1 VGVGTVGSV
10 GTYTYLYIHLLNTS
24 KFYFNKFTSFGLSR
38 FRTSRL
44 ICTFVSL
51 LSISIGINIKNM
63 IHKKTRTFIPA
74 DLEIK
79 WENLEPLYKDLVN
92 RPINSVEDLEHWLH
106 ERSELE
112 AALEE
117 DFAWR
122 YIRMT
127 CDTNNEGLLQ
137 AFQYFA
143 TDIEPQT
150 ASYSNEL
157 NKKLVASEY
166 LDKLDNAKYYVY
178 LRGVKK
184 SLELFRESNIPVQ
197 TQIQVEQQ
205 KYQSISGAMSVHIG
219 DKEYT
224 LEQASV
230 FLKDTDRSKRQEVWE
245 KITAR
250 RLQEKDKLDELF
262 DHLRTLR
269 HQVAVNAGF
278 DNFRDYMFQAL
289 GRFDYTPQDCY
300 AFHEAIETE
309 IVPILREHAHQ
320 RKEALGVSELRPWDM
335 DVNTSG
341 KPALKPF
348 NSGEELI
355 EKTIQ
360 CFSNINRYLGE
371 RLEIMK
377 DNNLFD
383 VESRK
388 GKAPGGYNY
397 PLSETGAPF
406 IFMNSAN
413 TFRDLTTMVHE
424 GGHAVHT
431 FLTAD
436 LELNDFK
443 HCPSEVAELASMS
456 MELISMDNWNVFFD
470 NEEDLKRAK
479 RDQLVDVL
487 KTLPWV
493 AVVDQFQHWI
503 YTNPNHTAQQRTEA
517 WVQIYEPF
525 GAGFAD
531 WSGLEVAEAN
541 LWQKQLH
548 IFEIP
553 FYYIEY
559 GMAQL
564 GAIAVWKNYKENPE
578 KALQQYLDALKL
590 GYTMT
595 IKEIY
600 ETAGIKF
607 DFSAGYVKELAAF
620 VKAEIEK
627 L

>member
-1 VGVGTVGSV
+1 
-10 GTYTYLYIHLLNTS
+10 
-24 KFYFNKFTSFGLSR
+24 
-38 FRTSRL
+38 
-44 ICTFVSL
+44 
-51 LSISIGINIKNM
+51 M
-63 IHKKTRTFIPA
+63 IPVKPRKYIPA
-74 DLEIK
+74 QLEIK
-79 WENLEPLYKDLVN
+79 WEILEPFYHELSTRV
-92 RPINSVEDLEHWLH
+92 INSVEELEHWLH
-106 ERSELE
+106 DRSELE

-127 CDTNNEGLLQ
+127 CDTASEELL
-137 AFQYFA
+137 ANFQYFA
-143 TDIEPQT
+143 TEIEPKIAPFNNQ
-150 ASYSNEL
+150 L
-157 NKKLVASEY
+157 NQKLVDNEY
-166 LDKLDNAKYYVY
+166 FGKLDQNKYFIY

-184 SLELFRESNIPVQ
+184 ALELFREENIPVQ

-205 KYQSISGAMSVHIG
+205 KYQSITGAMSVVIG
-219 DKEYT
+219 DKEFT
-224 LEQASV
+224 LEQAGA
-230 FLKDTDRSKRQEVWE
+230 LMKDTDRSKRQEVWE

-250 RLQEKDKLDELF
+250 RLQDRQPLNELF
-262 DHLRTLR
+262 DLLLVLR
-269 HQVAVNAGF
+269 HKVSLNAGF
-278 DNFRDYMFQAL
+278 ENFRDYMFQAL

-309 IVPILREHAHQ
+309 IVPILREQAHK
-320 RKEALGVSELRPWDM
+320 RLVALGLDALKPWDM
-335 DVNTSG
+335 DVDITG

-348 NSGEELI
+348 TDGADLVNKSI
-355 EKTIQ
+355 D
-360 CFSNINRYLGE
+360 CFNRISPYLGE

-377 DNNLFD
+377 ENGLFD

-397 PLSETGAPF
+397 PLAETGAPF

-443 HCPSEVAELASMS
+443 HCPSEVAELASMA
-456 MELISMDNWNVFFD
+456 MELISMDNWDVYFD
-470 NEEDLKRAK
+470 NEEELKRAK
-479 RDQLVDVL
+479 RDQLIDVL

-493 AVVDQFQHWI
+493 AVVDQFQHWM
-503 YTNPNHTAQQRTEA
+503 YTNHDHTDAQRTDA
-517 WVQIYEPF
+517 WIQIYERF
-525 GAGFAD
+525 GAGFID
-531 WSGLEVAEAN
+531 WSEHPDAEAN

-548 IFEIP
+548 IFEVP

-578 KALQQYLDALKL
+578 KGLQQYMDALKL
-590 GYTMT
+590 GYIKT

-607 DFSAGYVKELAAF
+607 DFSAGYVKDLAEF
-620 VKAEIEK
+620 VKSELEK
-627 L
+627 I

>member
-1 VGVGTVGSV
+1 MLTKKPH
-10 GTYTYLYIHLLNTS
+10 TYL
-24 KFYFNKFTSFGLSR
+24 
-38 FRTSRL
+38 
-44 ICTFVSL
+44 
-51 LSISIGINIKNM
+51 
-63 IHKKTRTFIPA
+63 PA
-74 DLEIK
+74 GFEIK
-79 WENLEPLYKDLVN
+79 WETLEPIYKELCD
-92 RPINSVEDLEHWLH
+92 RPINSVAELEHWLH
-106 ERSELE
+106 DRSELE

-127 CDTNNEGLLQ
+127 CDTASEELLQ
-137 AFQYFA
+137 KFQYFA
-143 TDIEPQT
+143 TDIEPKI
-150 ASYSNEL
+150 APYGNEM
-157 NKKLVASEY
+157 NKKLVDNPFVDQ
-166 LDKLDNAKYYVY
+166 LDHKKYFIY

-184 SLELFRESNIPVQ
+184 ALELFRDENIPLF
-197 TQIQVEQQ
+197 TEIQVEQQ
-205 KYQSISGAMSVHIG
+205 KYQSITGSMSVHIG
-219 DKEYT
+219 DKEFT
-224 LEQASV
+224 LEQAAV
-230 FLKDTDRSKRQEVWE
+230 FLKDTDRSKRQDVWE
-245 KITAR
+245 KISIR
-250 RLQEKDKLDELF
+250 RLQDKDQLNSLF
-262 DHLRTLR
+262 DQLRVLR
-269 HQVAVNAGF
+269 HKVALNAGF
-278 DNFRDYMFQAL
+278 ENFRDYMFQAL

-300 AFHEAIETE
+300 AFHEAIERE
-309 IVPILREHAHQ
+309 IVPILKEQANKR
-320 RKEALGVSELRPWDM
+320 REALQLPALKPWDM
-335 DVNTSG
+335 DVDISG

-348 NSGEELI
+348 HSGQELI
-355 EKTIQ
+355 DKSIQ
-360 CFSNINRYLGE
+360 CFNNINHYLGE
-371 RLEIMK
+371 RLAIMK
-377 DNNLFD
+377 ENGLFD

-456 MELISMDNWNVFFD
+456 MELISMDNWDVYFD

-503 YTNPNHTAQQRTEA
+503 YTNPDHTDEQRTTA
-517 WVQIYEPF
+517 WKEIYEPF
-525 GAGFAD
+525 GEGFAD
-531 WSGLEVAEAN
+531 WRGLEEAEAN

-548 IFEIP
+548 IFEVP

-564 GAIAVWKNYKENPE
+564 GAIAVWKNYKGNPE
-578 KALQQYLDALKL
+578 KGLQQYLDALKL
-590 GYTMT
+590 GYTKT

-607 DFSAGYVKELAAF
+607 DFSAHYVKELAEF
-620 VKAEIEK
+620 VKGEMEK

>member
-1 VGVGTVGSV
+1 
-10 GTYTYLYIHLLNTS
+10 
-24 KFYFNKFTSFGLSR
+24 
-38 FRTSRL
+38 
-44 ICTFVSL
+44 
-51 LSISIGINIKNM
+51 M
-63 IHKKTRTFIPA
+63 IRKKTRKYIPA
-74 DLEIK
+74 DLDIK
-79 WENLEPLYKDLVN
+79 WENLEPLYKELLGREID
-92 RPINSVEDLEHWLH
+92 STEGLEHWLH
-106 ERSELE
+106 DRSELE

-127 CDTNNEGLLQ
+127 CDTTSEELL
-137 AFQYFA
+137 AKFQYFA
-143 TDIEPQT
+143 TEIEPKI
-150 ASYSNEL
+150 APYSNEL
-157 NKKLVASEY
+157 NKKLVASKCV
-166 LDKLDNAKYYVY
+166 DKLDHKKYFIY

-184 SLELFRESNIPVQ
+184 ALQLFREENIPLL
-197 TQIQVEQQ
+197 TEIQVEQQ
-205 KYQSISGAMSVHIG
+205 KYQSITGSMSVHIG
-219 DKEYT
+219 EKEFT

-230 FLKDTDRSKRQEVWE
+230 FLKDTDRSKREEVWE

-250 RLQEKDKLDELF
+250 RLQDKDQLDQLF
-262 DHLRTLR
+262 DQLRVLR
-269 HQVAVNAGF
+269 HKVALNAGF
-278 DNFRDYMFQAL
+278 ENFRDYMFQAL
-289 GRFDYTPQDCY
+289 GRFDYTPKDCY
-300 AFHEAIETE
+300 AFHGAIEKE
-309 IVPILREHAHQ
+309 VVPVLRELAGK
-320 RKEALGVSELRPWDM
+320 RKEALKLDVLKPWDM
-335 DVNTSG
+335 DVDISG

-348 NSGEELI
+348 NGGAELI
-355 EKTIQ
+355 DKSIQ
-360 CFSNINRYLGE
+360 CFSNINPYLGE

-377 DNNLFD
+377 DNGLFD

-456 MELISMDNWNVFFD
+456 MELISMDNWEVYFD

-479 RDQLVDVL
+479 RDQLFDVL

-503 YTNPNHTAQQRTEA
+503 YTNPDHTDEQRRQA
-517 WVQIYEPF
+517 WIEIYEPF

-531 WSGLEVAEAN
+531 WSEHPDAEAN

-548 IFEIP
+548 IFEVP

-578 KALQQYLDALKL
+578 KGLQQYLDALKL
-590 GYTMT
+590 GYTKT

-607 DFSAGYVKELAAF
+607 DFSAHYVKELAEF
-620 VKAEIEK
+620 VKGEMEK

>member
-1 VGVGTVGSV
+1 
-10 GTYTYLYIHLLNTS
+10 
-24 KFYFNKFTSFGLSR
+24 
-38 FRTSRL
+38 
-44 ICTFVSL
+44 
-51 LSISIGINIKNM
+51 M
-63 IHKKTRTFIPA
+63 
-74 DLEIK
+74 K
-79 WENLEPLYKDLVN
+79 WEALEPIFKELYD
-92 RPINSVEDLEHWLH
+92 RPINSAEELEQWL
-106 ERSELE
+106 RDGSELG
-112 AALEE
+112 AAIEE

-127 CDTNNEGLLQ
+127 CDTTSEELLEK
-137 AFQYFA
+137 FQYFA
-143 TDIEPQT
+143 TEIEPKI
-150 ASYSNEL
+150 APYSNDL
-157 NKKLVASEY
+157 NKKLVNSEWV
-166 LDKLDNAKYYVY
+166 DKLDQDKFFIY

-184 SLELFRESNIPVQ
+184 SLELFREENIPIQ
-197 TQIQVEQQ
+197 TEIQVEQQ
-205 KYQSISGAMSVHIG
+205 KYQGISGAMSVHIG
-219 DKEYT
+219 DKEFT

-230 FLKDTDRSKRQEVWE
+230 FLKDTDRAKRREVWE

-250 RLQEKDKLDELF
+250 RLQDKDTLDKLF
-262 DHLRTLR
+262 DHLRVLR
-269 HQVAVNAGF
+269 HKVALNAGF
-278 DNFRDYMFQAL
+278 ENFRDYMFQAL

-300 AFHEAIETE
+300 AFHEAIEKE
-309 IVPILREHAHQ
+309 IVPILREQAEK
-320 RKEALGVSELRPWDM
+320 RKEALKLDALKPWDM
-335 DVNTSG
+335 DVDISG

-348 NSGEELI
+348 KNGEDLI
-355 EKTIQ
+355 EKSIQ
-360 CFSNINRYLGE
+360 CFTNISSYLGE

-377 DNNLFD
+377 DNHLFD

-456 MELISMDNWNVFFD
+456 MELISMDNWNVYFD

-479 RDQLVDVL
+479 RDQLFDVL

-503 YTNPNHTAQQRTEA
+503 YTNPDHTDRERTDA
-517 WVQIYEPF
+517 WIQIYEPF

-531 WSGLEVAEAN
+531 WSGNEKAEAN

-548 IFEIP
+548 IFEVP

-578 KALQQYLDALKL
+578 KGLQQYLDALKL
-590 GYTMT
+590 GYTKT

-607 DFSAGYVKELAAF
+607 DFSAAYVKELAEF
-620 VKAEIEK
+620 VKGEMDK

>member
-1 VGVGTVGSV
+1 
-10 GTYTYLYIHLLNTS
+10 
-24 KFYFNKFTSFGLSR
+24 
-38 FRTSRL
+38 
-44 ICTFVSL
+44 
-51 LSISIGINIKNM
+51 M
-63 IHKKTRTFIPA
+63 IHKKTRTYIPA
-74 DLEIK
+74 DLDIK
-79 WENLEPLYKDLVN
+79 WENLEPIYRELLD
-92 RPINSVEDLEHWLH
+92 RPINSVAELEQWLH
-106 ERSELE
+106 DRSELE

-127 CDTNNEGLLQ
+127 CDTNSEELLQ
-137 AFQYFA
+137 KFQYFA
-143 TDIEPQT
+143 TEIEPKT
-150 ASYSNEL
+150 AQYSNEL
-157 NKKLVASEY
+157 NKKLVDSEY
-166 LDKLDNAKYYVY
+166 VDQLDSHKYFVY
-178 LRGVKK
+178 LRGIKK
-184 SLELFRESNIPVQ
+184 ALELFREENIPLQ
-197 TQIQVEQQ
+197 TEIQVEQQ
-205 KYQSISGAMSVHIG
+205 KYQQITGSMSVHIG
-219 DKEYT
+219 DKEFT
-224 LEQASV
+224 LEQAGAL
-230 FLKDTDRSKRQEVWE
+230 LKDTDRSKRQEAWE

-250 RLQEKDKLDELF
+250 RLQDREKLDELF
-262 DHLRTLR
+262 NHLRSLR
-269 HQVAVNAGF
+269 HKVALNAGF
-278 DNFRDYMFQAL
+278 ENFRDYMFQAL

-300 AFHEAIETE
+300 AFHAAIETE
-309 IVPILREHAHQ
+309 IVPILHEQAEKR
-320 RKEALGVSELRPWDM
+320 REALSLEVLKPWDT
-335 DVNTSG
+335 DVDITG
-341 KPALKPF
+341 KAPLKPF
-348 NSGEELI
+348 KNGDDLI
-355 EKTIQ
+355 EKSIQ

-377 DNNLFD
+377 DNGLFD

-456 MELISMDNWNVFFD
+456 MELISMDNWNVYFD
-470 NEEDLKRAK
+470 NEEDLQRAK
-479 RDQLVDVL
+479 RDQLFDVL

-503 YTNPNHTAQQRTEA
+503 YTNPDHTAEERREA
-517 WVQIYEPF
+517 WKQIYEPF
-525 GAGFAD
+525 GAGFVD
-531 WSGLEVAEAN
+531 WSEHPDAEAN

-548 IFEIP
+548 IFEVP

-578 KALQQYLDALKL
+578 KGLQQYLEALKL
-590 GYTMT
+590 GYTKT

-600 ETAGIKF
+600 ETAGIRF
-607 DFSAGYVKELAAF
+607 DFSAAYVKELADF
-620 VKAEIEK
+620 IKAEIDK
-627 L
+627 LN

>member
-1 VGVGTVGSV
+1 
-10 GTYTYLYIHLLNTS
+10 
-24 KFYFNKFTSFGLSR
+24 
-38 FRTSRL
+38 
-44 ICTFVSL
+44 
-51 LSISIGINIKNM
+51 M
-63 IHKKTRTFIPA
+63 IPVKDRKYIPA
-74 DLEIK
+74 QLDIK
-79 WENLEPLYKDLVN
+79 WETLEPLYQELSN
-92 RPINSVEDLEHWLH
+92 RAITSVEELEQWLRD
-106 ERSELE
+106 RSELE

-127 CDTNNEGLLQ
+127 CDTSNEELLKSYT
-137 AFQYFA
+137 YFA
-143 TDIEPQT
+143 TDIEPQI
-150 ASYSNEL
+150 APYNNQL
-157 NKKLVASEY
+157 NQKLVDSEY
-166 LDKLDNAKYYVY
+166 FSKLDEVKYFIY

-184 SLELFRESNIPVQ
+184 ALELFREENIPVQ

-205 KYQSISGAMSVHIG
+205 KYQGITGAMSVFIE

-224 LEQASV
+224 LEQAGAM
-230 FLKDTDRSKRQEVWE
+230 LKGTDRSKRQEVWE
-245 KITAR
+245 KITIR
-250 RLQEKDKLDELF
+250 RLEDRQPLNELF
-262 DHLRTLR
+262 DLLLVLR
-269 HQVAVNAGF
+269 HKMSLNAGF
-278 DNFRDYMFQAL
+278 ENFRDYMFQAL

-309 IVPILREHAHQ
+309 VVPILREQAQQ
-320 RKEALGVSELRPWDM
+320 RQEALGLDALKPWDM
-335 DVNTSG
+335 DVDVSG
-341 KPALKPF
+341 QPALKPF
-348 NSGEELI
+348 TDGADLVNKSI
-355 EKTIQ
+355 S
-360 CFSNINRYLGE
+360 CFNRISPYLGE
-371 RLEIMK
+371 RLEIMR
-377 DNNLFD
+377 DNGLFD

-397 PLSETGAPF
+397 PLAETGAPF

-456 MELISMDNWNVFFD
+456 MELISMDNWDVYFD

-479 RDQLVDVL
+479 RDQLIDVL

-493 AVVDQFQHWI
+493 AVVDQFQHWL
-503 YTNPNHTAQQRTEA
+503 YTNHDHTDAQRTDA
-517 WVQIYEPF
+517 WVQIYNRF
-525 GAGFAD
+525 GAGFTD
-531 WSGLEVAEAN
+531 WSEHPDAQAN

-548 IFEIP
+548 IFEVP

-578 KALQQYLDALKL
+578 KGLQQYLDALKL
-590 GYTMT
+590 GYTKT

-607 DFSAGYVKELAAF
+607 DFSAGYVKDLAEFVKSELAR
-620 VKAEIEK
+620 I
-627 L
+627 

>member
-1 VGVGTVGSV
+1 MVNSP
-10 GTYTYLYIHLLNTS
+10 
-24 KFYFNKFTSFGLSR
+24 
-38 FRTSRL
+38 
-44 ICTFVSL
+44 FVD
-51 LSISIGINIKNM
+51 
-63 IHKKTRTFIPA
+63 R
-74 DLEIK
+74 
-79 WENLEPLYKDLVN
+79 
-92 RPINSVEDLEHWLH
+92 
-106 ERSELE
+106 
-112 AALEE
+112 
-117 DFAWR
+117 
-122 YIRMT
+122 
-127 CDTNNEGLLQ
+127 
-137 AFQYFA
+137 
-143 TDIEPQT
+143 
-150 ASYSNEL
+150 
-157 NKKLVASEY
+157 
-166 LDKLDNAKYYVY
+166 LDKHKYFVY

-184 SLELFRESNIPVQ
+184 SLELFREENIPIQ
-197 TQIQVEQQ
+197 TEIQVEQQ
-205 KYQSISGAMSVHIG
+205 KYQSISGSMSVHIG

-230 FLKDTDRSKRQEVWE
+230 ILKDTDRNKRQEAWE

-250 RLQEKDKLDELF
+250 RLQEKDKLNELF
-262 DHLRTLR
+262 DHLRKLR
-269 HQVAVNAGF
+269 HKVALNAGF
-278 DNFRDYMFQAL
+278 ENFRDYMFQAL

-300 AFHEAIETE
+300 AFHEAIELE
-309 IVPILREHAHQ
+309 IVPILREQAEQ
-320 RKEALGVSELRPWDM
+320 RKQALGVSQLRPWDM

-348 NSGEELI
+348 NTGAELI
-355 EKTIQ
+355 EKSIQ
-360 CFSNINRYLGE
+360 CFRNINSYLGE

-470 NEEDLKRAK
+470 NEDDLKRAK

-503 YTNPNHTAQQRTEA
+503 YTNPDHTDAERYEA
-517 WVQIYEPF
+517 WLQIYEPF

-531 WSGLEVAEAN
+531 WGGLEEAEAN

-578 KALQQYLDALKL
+578 RALQQYLDALKL
-590 GYTMT
+590 GYTKT

-620 VKAEIEK
+620 VKAEIDK

>member
-1 VGVGTVGSV
+1 
-10 GTYTYLYIHLLNTS
+10 
-24 KFYFNKFTSFGLSR
+24 
-38 FRTSRL
+38 
-44 ICTFVSL
+44 
-51 LSISIGINIKNM
+51 M
-63 IHKKTRTFIPA
+63 IHKKPRTYVPA
-74 DLEIK
+74 EFEMN
-79 WENLEPLYKDLVN
+79 WESLEPLFKELIA
-92 RPINSVEDLEHWLH
+92 RPINSVEELEHWMRD
-106 ERSELE
+106 RSEVE
-112 AALEE
+112 AAIEE

-127 CDTNNEGLLQ
+127 CDTNSEELL
-137 AFQYFA
+137 AKFQYFA
-143 TDIEPQT
+143 TEVEPKI
-150 ASYSNEL
+150 APCNNEL

-166 LDKLDNAKYYVY
+166 ADQLNEEKYFIY
-178 LRGVKK
+178 LRGVRK
-184 SLELFRESNIPVQ
+184 SLELFREENIPVQ
-197 TQIQVEQQ
+197 TEIQVEQQ
-205 KYQSISGAMSVHIG
+205 KYQSITGSMSVHIG

-224 LEQASV
+224 MEQAAV
-230 FLKDTDRSKRQEVWE
+230 ILKDADRAKRQQAWE
-245 KITAR
+245 TITAR
-250 RLQEKDKLDELF
+250 RLQDKDKLNSLF
-262 DHLRTLR
+262 DHLRALR
-269 HQVAVNAGF
+269 HKLALNANF
-278 DNFRDYMFQAL
+278 ENFRDYMFQAL
-289 GRFDYTPQDCY
+289 GRFDYNPQDCY
-300 AFHEAIETE
+300 NFHEAIETE
-309 IVPILREHAHQ
+309 IVPILREHAEK
-320 RKEALGVSELRPWDM
+320 RKEALGLESLKAWDM
-335 DVNTSG
+335 DVDVSG

-348 NSGEELI
+348 KNGDDLI
-355 EKTIQ
+355 EKSIQ
-360 CFSNINRYLGE
+360 CFGNISRYLGE

-377 DNNLFD
+377 DNSLFD

-443 HCPSEVAELASMS
+443 HTPAEVAELASMS
-456 MELISMDNWNVFFD
+456 MELISMDNWDVYFD

-479 RDQLVDVL
+479 RDQLIDVL

-493 AVVDQFQHWI
+493 AVVDQYQHWI
-503 YTNPNHTAQQRTEA
+503 YTNPDHSDAERTEA
-517 WVQIYEPF
+517 WLQIYERF
-525 GAGFAD
+525 GAGFVD
-531 WSGLEVAEAN
+531 WSDHKEAEQN

-548 IFEIP
+548 IFEVP

-578 KALQQYLDALKL
+578 KGLQQYLDALKL
-590 GYTMT
+590 GYTKT

-607 DFSAGYVKELAAF
+607 DFSASYVAELAAF
-620 VKAEIEK
+620 VKGEMEK
-627 L
+627 I